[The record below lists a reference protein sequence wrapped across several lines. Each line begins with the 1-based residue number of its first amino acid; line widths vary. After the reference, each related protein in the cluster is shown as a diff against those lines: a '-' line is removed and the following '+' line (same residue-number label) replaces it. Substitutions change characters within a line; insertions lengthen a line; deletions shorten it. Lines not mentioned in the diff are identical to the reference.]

1 MSINKEQENSDV
13 DLIGTNLEIR
23 NRLSYKNKSE
33 ENKNVRSKNKEL
45 KETLVL
51 FWKHSIQ
58 TQQSALTQ
66 ELSRTK
72 ELSSYWVNLTLIV
85 WIISLF

>member
-51 FWKHSIQ
+51 F
-58 TQQSALTQ
+58 
-66 ELSRTK
+66 
-72 ELSSYWVNLTLIV
+72 
-85 WIISLF
+85 